1 MSSSHG
7 AGRAMSRT
15 QAINT
20 LNLQDEIKKMEDK
33 GIVHGLRNQ
42 RDLDEA
48 ASAYKDIDKVLA
60 LEADL
65 VKIKTKL
72 VPIAVIKG

>member
-1 MSSSHG
+1 MD
-7 AGRAMSRT
+7 A
-15 QAINT
+15 
-20 LNLQDEIKKMEDK
+20 K

-48 ASAYKDIDKVLA
+48 ASAYKDIDKVIA

-72 VPIAVIKG
+72 EPIAVIKG

>member
-1 MSSSHG
+1 
-7 AGRAMSRT
+7 MSRT

-20 LNLQDEIKKMEDK
+20 LNLQDEIKKMDDK